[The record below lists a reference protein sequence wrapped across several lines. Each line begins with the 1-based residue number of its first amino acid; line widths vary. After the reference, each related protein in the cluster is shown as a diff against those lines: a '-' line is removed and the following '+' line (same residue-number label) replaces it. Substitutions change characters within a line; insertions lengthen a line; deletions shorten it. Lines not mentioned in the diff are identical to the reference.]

1 MGLFN
6 IFKKKQPA
14 QPQPQP
20 EPKPEKP
27 QARSKWNDPEY
38 LRRVEAA
45 LQQGQSK
52 PIMETLKEAEKPA
65 PVSYTHL
72 PKEDKNMLIINI
84 VLALVAALL
93 LFGVIGEKDGLKQQ
107 NITIAFVAVIVLIIA
122 LNRFF

>member
-1 MGLFN
+1 MFRIARKSRSLHNVADINVGN
-6 IFKKKQPA
+6 
-14 QPQPQP
+14 
-20 EPKPEKP
+20 KPGGPSSPGK
-27 QARSKWNDPEY
+27 
-38 LRRVEAA
+38 
-45 LQQGQSK
+45 
-52 PIMETLKEAEKPA
+52 
-65 PVSYTHL
+65 